1 MSFARGLVT
10 QFEVVH
16 ALALRETRTRF
27 GAHQL
32 GYLWAV
38 LEPVLMVV
46 TFIVVFMIVK
56 RPAPEGMDLFSFLT
70 TGILPYLVFANS
82 MNQVANSI
90 AGNKALLFYPH
101 VQPLDLVI
109 ARSVLELI
117 TGAAVLIVLMGGHA
131 LWSKEFVMD
140 EPLQVIGGWFLAGM
154 LGTVFG
160 LMFCALAE
168 YSNAVDR
175 ARGPLMRPL
184 FWISGVFFTAD
195 HVPEAMR
202 PTSLI
207 NPLLHCTDLFRAGFF
222 ESYDATYVSVPY
234 VLLWIIL
241 VGFVGLALE
250 RNVRR
255 RIDFT

>member
-1 MSFARGLVT
+1 
-10 QFEVVH
+10 
-16 ALALRETRTRF
+16 
-27 GAHQL
+27 
-32 GYLWAV
+32 LWAV
-38 LEPVLMVV
+38 VEPVLMVV
-46 TFIVVFMIVK
+46 TFIIVFVVVG
-56 RPAPEGMDLFSFLT
+56 RPAPDGMDLFSFMT
-70 TGILPYLVFANS
+70 TGILPYIVFANS

-117 TGAAVLIVLMGGHA
+117 TGAAVLIALMGAHA
-131 LWSKEFVMD
+131 LWTRTIHIV
-140 EPLQVIGGWFLAGM
+140 EPLHVVGGWFLAGM

-160 LMFCALAE
+160 LVFCALAE

-184 FWISGVFFTAD
+184 FWISGVFFTVS
-195 HVPEAMR
+195 HIPESMR
-202 PTSLI
+202 DTALI
-207 NPLLHCTDLFRAGFF
+207 NPLLHCTELFRAGFF
-222 ESYDATYVSVPY
+222 ATQDTTYVDVPY
-234 VLLWIIL
+234 VLLWIVL

>member
-46 TFIVVFMIVK
+46 TFIVVFLVVG
-56 RPAPEGMDLFSFLT
+56 RSAPDGMDLFSFMT

-82 MNQVANSI
+82 LNQVANSI
-90 AGNKALLFYPH
+90 SGNKALLFYPH

-109 ARSVLELI
+109 ARSVLELV
-117 TGAAVLIVLMGGHA
+117 TGAAVLIALMGAHA
-131 LWSKEFVMD
+131 LLTRSISIV
-140 EPLQVIGGWFLAGM
+140 EPLQVVGGWFLAGM

-160 LMFCALAE
+160 LVFCSLAE

-184 FWISGVFFTAD
+184 FWISGVFFTVS
-195 HVPEAMR
+195 HVPDNMR
-202 PTSLI
+202 DTALI
-207 NPLLHCTDLFRAGFF
+207 NPVLHCTELFRAGFF
-222 ESYDATYVSVPY
+222 SSQDATYVSVPY
-234 VLLWIIL
+234 VLLWIVL

-255 RIDFT
+255 RIRLT